1 MASWANTVWIEQATG
16 LDIVIGPVQ
25 EETRSVVISVRPTV
39 HEDRVFRVYHV
50 AGVTGSDLFAS
61 EATWDE
67 SAITGFIADG
77 VLMPVP
83 TPP

>member
-1 MASWANTVWIEQATG
+1 MADYSNETWIEQATG

-50 AGVTGSDLFAS
+50 AGVAGSTSFAD
-61 EATWDE
+61 EAVWDE
-67 SAITGFIADG
+67 SAISGFIADG
-77 VLMPVP
+77 VL